1 MVMSV
6 QEIIRSV
13 EQLPLS
19 ERELVVRSIMKTIQD
34 NEHVQSVAS
43 IEKQHPDEWL
53 AIIIPDGE
61 DAYDPKRGRLIAH
74 GPDRSGVWE
83 QVNALP
89 ATENIFVFFNG
100 PVAAKGFG
108 IAFYDTDTPV
118 TAASRA

>member
-6 QEIIRSV
+6 QEIIRSI

-19 ERELVVRSIMKTIQD
+19 EREFVVRSIVKTIQD

-43 IEKQHPDEWL
+43 IKRQHPDEWL

-74 GPDRSGVWE
+74 EPRPIRSVGAGECTASHGRRLCFLQRSDSSQRVW
-83 QVNALP
+83 NSFL
-89 ATENIFVFFNG
+89 
-100 PVAAKGFG
+100 
-108 IAFYDTDTPV
+108 
-118 TAASRA
+118 